1 MSDEIDPALLAEMK
15 EAEIN
20 ALCDVV
26 LEKILNLWNATI
38 LVVAGQMARGLT
50 FPQGMTE
57 MLRNIPEFATQQ
69 RGRAIYQLVWALYAE
84 GVIKDAEESPH

>member
-38 LVVAGQMARGLT
+38 PLVAEQMSRGLT

-57 MLRNIPEFATQQ
+57 MLREVPEFATQH
-69 RGRAIYQLVWALYAE
+69 RGRAIYQLVWALYTE
-84 GVIKDAEESPH
+84 GKLDAGAGPH